1 MMHEYGICLPF
12 SCLAESKQ
20 SVSREA
26 EDSEKF
32 TSEVLH
38 QVDTSVTSVTGNTAN
53 QQSSIRQLNTVL
65 SNSVSTSMEV
75 CVCVHAHVC
84 VCVNNTALCGYVT
97 LQR

>member
-12 SCLAESKQ
+12 SCLAESKR

-75 CVCVHAHVC
+75 CVCVC
-84 VCVNNTALCGYVT
+84 VCTHTCVYV
-97 LQR
+97 